1 MPKVLLINP
10 PTEGLV
16 GKNTKKFHRRFPPLE
31 LLLSATLLREI
42 GWEVELHDLNADPN
56 KTVEQSILSAKSADY
71 VVCTTN
77 PYADWQCPSFA
88 ISTALNLAQ
97 KFPGDKLIIIGN
109 HGSHYPGSLIR
120 NTGAKVVIRNEPEFT
135 LLEMAKNFNQSL
147 AAQDLSNILGISYR
161 KENGENV
168 HNQKRDLGKVD
179 ELPFPAY
186 DLVKV
191 ENYYYELLG
200 SNFALLEAS
209 RGCPFSCNF
218 CNLSMFQNSYRK
230 SSIDR
235 FLEQIDKLILEH
247 GCRSLYIFDLEFTIN
262 KKMVKAV
269 CEHIIKKNY
278 VKDYG
283 FRWACQTRADTIQK
297 GELLDAMRDSGC
309 KLIHFG
315 VEAGNKQILENTNK
329 RIDKENIKI
338 GIKATK
344 DAGIKAAAFFIF
356 GHPQETEANYQETL
370 DFALELSPDYASFHP
385 LLPFPGSPLF
395 EEKFGKS
402 PYWEED
408 IKLDLTYFTKEQQN
422 VLNKFVRKA
431 YLRFYLR
438 PTYLLSQ
445 IFHGDFDLY
454 LRQFNLFKAFVL
466 SK

>member
-10 PTEGLV
+10 PAEGLV

-31 LLLSATLLREI
+31 LLLTATLLREV
-42 GWEVELHDLNADPN
+42 GWEAELHDLNADPE
-56 KTVEQSILSAKSADY
+56 KTLDDTLHSSKSADY
-71 VVCTTN
+71 IVCTTN

-88 ISTALNLAQ
+88 ISSALNLA
-97 KFPGDKLIIIGN
+97 KKLPPDKLIVIGN

-120 NTGAKVVIRNEPEFT
+120 STGAKVVVRNEPEFT
-135 LLEMAKNFNQSL
+135 ILELAKSFKTTL
-147 AAQDLSNILGISYR
+147 AEQDLSTVAGISYR
-161 KENGENV
+161 QGAGGSV
-168 HNQKRDLGKVD
+168 HNPTRDLGKVD

-235 FLEQIDKLILEH
+235 FLDQIDRLVTEH

-269 CEHIIKKNY
+269 AEHIIKKNY
-278 VKDYG
+278 VKDLG

-297 GELLDAMRDSGC
+297 GELLVAMRDSGC

-315 VEAGNKQILENTNK
+315 VEAGNAKILENTNK
-329 RIDKENIKI
+329 KIDKENIKI
-338 GIKATK
+338 GISATK
-344 DAGIKAAAFFIF
+344 AVGIKAAAFFIF
-356 GHPQETEANYQETL
+356 GHPEETEKNYQETL

-395 EEKFGKS
+395 EQKFGKS
-402 PYWEED
+402 PYWDED
-408 IKLDLTYFTKEQQN
+408 IKLDLTYFTKDQQS

-438 PTYLLSQ
+438 PSYILSQ
-445 IFHGDFDLY
+445 VFHGDFDLY
-454 LRQFNLFKAFVL
+454 LRQFNLFRAFVL